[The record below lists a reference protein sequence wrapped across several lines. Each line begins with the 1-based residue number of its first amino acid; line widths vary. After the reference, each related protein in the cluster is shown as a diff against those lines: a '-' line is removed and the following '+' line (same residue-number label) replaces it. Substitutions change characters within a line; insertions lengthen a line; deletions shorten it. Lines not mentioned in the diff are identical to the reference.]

1 MVRKSSLELEASP
14 IRDMLCVLPCAADNS
29 IDDCYRFSTMTVR
42 HVDGLRRFLATGASS
57 NIPPVHSQALVRH
70 WYLMFAIVSL
80 SRPVD
85 NTTLS

>member
-1 MVRKSSLELEASP
+1 MLRKSSLELEASP
-14 IRDMLCVLPCAADNS
+14 IRDMLCVLPCAADNN
-29 IDDCYRFSTMTVR
+29 IYDCHRCSVISVR
-42 HVDGLRRFLATGASS
+42 HVDGLRRFLASGASS